1 MSRPASVST
10 SNVCRLKSNV
20 PNLSSQYR
28 IYAQVF
34 SRWPKQDLRPDYQF
48 QDAVRQAVDAR
59 FAKYTPAME
68 ADELAKARALQYLE
82 QNRFN
87 DKVRFLG

>member
-1 MSRPASVST
+1 
-10 SNVCRLKSNV
+10 
-20 PNLSSQYR
+20 
-28 IYAQVF
+28 
-34 SRWPKQDLRPDYQF
+34 
-48 QDAVRQAVDAR
+48 VRQAVDAR

-87 DKVRFLG
+87 DKYKLGPLLAPQSQPTYFADLVQEIEEAPRRSWLERLGKRLSGMIRMS